1 MLIFSSSSRSD
12 NICLNFSLA
21 VLLDN
26 GDCSSKSSSRNK
38 LIALVLDPVLFSSSD
53 SLVVLSLLLSE
64 LLLSESSS
72 SDPLLSEPSLS
83 ESLPSESSSSESLL
97 SEPSL
102 SESSLSE
109 LSGFWNSGSGS
120 STRLRFDEVDCV
132 VTLPGVPIS
141 GRLICSC
148 RVLGSTNLPLH
159 FGQSHITF
167 FVLRLDDDIIIY
179 YYIGLVFTIIS
190 D

>member
-1 MLIFSSSSRSD
+1 MLISSSSSASD

-38 LIALVLDPVLFSSSD
+38 LIASVLDPVLSSSSD

-64 LLLSESSS
+64 PLLLESSS
-72 SDPLLSEPSLS
+72 SDLLLSETSLS
-83 ESLPSESSSSESLL
+83 ESLS
-97 SEPSL
+97 

-132 VTLPGVPIS
+132 VTLVVFPYQVGQYVLAVFLGQLIS
-141 GRLICSC
+141 HYI
-148 RVLGSTNLPLH
+148 LGN
-159 FGQSHITF
+159 HILLFLFYVQIMT
-167 FVLRLDDDIIIY
+167 LL
-179 YYIGLVFTIIS
+179 FTIILV
-190 D
+190 